1 MKLVIGLLIGI
12 FVVFLLGA
20 VSRVDVGGTGTYQ
33 TQMSYDGKRIAVM
46 DTRTGTV
53 KIFNVCAGDKI
64 LSFTEDERTIK
75 ERRFSS
81 DFEMINQ

>member
-20 VSRVDVGGTGTYQ
+20 VNMGGTGTYQ

-53 KIFNVCAGDKI
+53 KIFNVQPGDEI
-64 LSFTEDERTIK
+64 LSFTDNERVLKDYRIENK
-75 ERRFSS
+75 
-81 DFEMINQ
+81 